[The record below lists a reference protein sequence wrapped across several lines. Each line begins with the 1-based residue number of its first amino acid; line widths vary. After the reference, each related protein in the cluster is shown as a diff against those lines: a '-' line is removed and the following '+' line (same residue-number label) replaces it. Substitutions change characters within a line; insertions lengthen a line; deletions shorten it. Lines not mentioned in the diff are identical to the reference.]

1 MFYTQSDRMFTE
13 KAQGKDG
20 AQVPLHNTHEG
31 VPVAGETS
39 GSDSDEKRD
48 GTWGERD
55 EGGPVN
61 LRMAMEDFEEMRQE
75 LTHLTKTRTEQSER
89 RHSIVR
95 RPTTGRS
102 RQSNT
107 NTVSTSQGDLEAQTR
122 QDGDSA
128 EEEDDFELDVFLKDG
143 HFEKRQEGRS
153 AKKVGV
159 VYKNLTVQGVG
170 ATATFVKTLPSAVIG
185 VSTQHFV
192 FFQANIDDLL
202 FVDFRTRF
210 VQAPNQ
216 IHPLPPEGGSSRRE
230 KKSYQRLLWCHP
242 RRGDASS
249 TGQAWIWLLYFSEGH
264 FE

>member
-13 KAQGKDG
+13 KAQGRDG
-20 AQVPLHNTHEG
+20 AQVPLHNNHEG
-31 VPVAGETS
+31 STVVGETS

-48 GTWGERD
+48 GMWGERD

-61 LRMAMEDFEEMRQE
+61 LLMAMEDFEVMRQE
-75 LTHLTKTRTEQSER
+75 LTTLTKTRTEQSDR
-89 RHSIVR
+89 RQSFTR

-107 NTVSTSQGDLEAQTR
+107 NTVSTNQEDLEAQSR
-122 QDGDSA
+122 QNRVSGEND
-128 EEEDDFELDVFLKDG
+128 EVDFELDVFLKDG

-185 VSTQHFV
+185 VSTESFV
-192 FFQANIDDLL
+192 YFHTCML
-202 FVDFRTRF
+202 T
-210 VQAPNQ
+210 
-216 IHPLPPEGGSSRRE
+216 EYSS
-230 KKSYQRLLWCHP
+230 
-242 RRGDASS
+242 
-249 TGQAWIWLLYFSEGH
+249 
-264 FE
+264 